1 MAVVWIPPLMR
12 DLTRGQH
19 KVEVPG
25 GTLAQVVNNL
35 EREYPGLKERIC
47 EDDQIKPE
55 LAIAVDGVIT
65 QLGLLERVGE
75 DSEVHILPAI
85 GGGSV

>member
-12 DLTRGQH
+12 DLTSGQH

-85 GGGSV
+85 GGGSA